1 MEKYQK
7 NHHLMNRMVI
17 VDVIIT
23 ENRFMMLG

>member
-7 NHHLMNRMVI
+7 NHHLMNRMAT